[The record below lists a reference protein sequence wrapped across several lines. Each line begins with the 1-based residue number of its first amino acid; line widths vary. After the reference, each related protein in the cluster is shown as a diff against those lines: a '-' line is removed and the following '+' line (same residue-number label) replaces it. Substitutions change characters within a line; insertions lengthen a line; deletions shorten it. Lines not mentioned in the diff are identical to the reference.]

1 MPWRLSQKPV
11 GVKMARHGLPCLFAL
26 TAKERARY
34 PKGGTCIWFMFMT
47 GDLPSAGADVAPG
60 DDASRSVTDVPH
72 VPRLPSATET
82 DATQGTAK
90 PVLVPEP
97 GTAAL
102 VDGPVAASSAAA
114 PVGEAAVPLD
124 PVAAA
129 SAAGGLPSA
138 ASLPSG
144 QPGLLYYAVYLPT
157 PSGVPGGLPLFLPAA
172 SGATM
177 APPALPVGAYAAAAP
192 QAPAPA
198 LAPAPPLS
206 VSAAQAHNQK
216 ILVTGIIAAVFLV
229 HLPWLVYLFAVHAC
243 WGTFLESCYSVSAV
257 SAEDLSDPFA
267 EASGTP
273 MLFARVIFFVLRV
286 QAVLAGDWGQFSQAM
301 QVSTGAGSFVLTRIV
316 AANGLVAE
324 GRLRV
329 WLLAASCAFA
339 FGLLFWAELHLL
351 GDQVYPELGAQTVL
365 AYIDQNLPVD
375 FLAYSNVEASLK
387 GYLQFLRLAD
397 ALILGAALAMPTTR
411 KSA

>member
-1 MPWRLSQKPV
+1 M
-11 GVKMARHGLPCLFAL
+11 GVRCS
-26 TAKERARY
+26 
-34 PKGGTCIWFMFMT
+34 WFSCMT
-47 GDLPSAGADVAPG
+47 GDLPSAGAARDPG

-72 VPRLPSATET
+72 VPRPPTAT
-82 DATQGTAK
+82 DSVAVPAAPK
-90 PVLVPEP
+90 PVLVAANDTVTDA
-97 GTAAL
+97 GTAVL
-102 VDGPVAASSAAA
+102 VDSPVPPGPGAAVVAD
-114 PVGEAAVPLD
+114 AAVPLD
-124 PVAAA
+124 AVAAA
-129 SAAGGLPSA
+129 SAAGVLPPA
-138 ASLPSG
+138 ASPASG

-172 SGATM
+172 GAM
-177 APPALPVGAYAAAAP
+177 GAAAALPVGAHAAAAP
-192 QAPAPA
+192 QAPMAPYA
-198 LAPAPPLS
+198 NPP
-206 VSAAQAHNQK
+206 VQNQTAAQAHNQK
-216 ILVTGIIAAVFLV
+216 VLVTGIIAAVFVV

-243 WGTFLESCYSVSAV
+243 WGTFLESCYAVSAV
-257 SAEDLSDPFA
+257 SAEELADPFA
-267 EASGTP
+267 EASGAP
-273 MLFARVIFFVLRV
+273 MLFARVIFLMLRV

-351 GDQVYPELGAQTVL
+351 GDQIYPELGAQTVL

-375 FLAYSNVEASLK
+375 FLAYSNVESSLK

>member
-1 MPWRLSQKPV
+1 M
-11 GVKMARHGLPCLFAL
+11 
-26 TAKERARY
+26 
-34 PKGGTCIWFMFMT
+34 WFPFMT
-47 GDLPSAGADVAPG
+47 GDLPSAGAARGPG
-60 DDASRSVTDVPH
+60 DDASPSVTDVPH
-72 VPRLPSATET
+72 VPRLASVPEAVAAQGASKPILVSDAVTEASSENPSSVGSPVPPNPGAAPLA
-82 DATQGTAK
+82 DATA
-90 PVLVPEP
+90 
-97 GTAAL
+97 
-102 VDGPVAASSAAA
+102 
-114 PVGEAAVPLD
+114 PLD

-129 SAAGGLPSA
+129 SVAAVLPPA

-144 QPGLLYYAVYLPT
+144 QSGLLYYAVYLPT

-172 SGATM
+172 GATGP
-177 APPALPVGAYAAAAP
+177 APAMPVGAYAPAAP
-192 QAPAPA
+192 HPPAAPH
-198 LAPAPPLS
+198 APAPPPS
-206 VSAAQAHNQK
+206 QAAAQAHNQK
-216 ILVTGIIAAVFLV
+216 LLVTGIIAAVFVV

-243 WGTFLESCYSVSAV
+243 WGTFLESCYAVSAV
-257 SAEDLSDPFA
+257 SAEDLADPFA
-267 EASGTP
+267 EASGAP
-273 MLFARVIFFVLRV
+273 MLFARVIFLMLRV

-411 KSA
+411 KSV